1 MRSPTRQAG
10 FNLIEVLI
18 ALLLL
23 GLVISIS
30 VETSMGDIALYKRNQ
45 DGALARWVAL
55 NRIAEVQLQ
64 GGYPSEGSEKGEML
78 MGHSRWQ
85 WQQEI
90 VATPNKDLRRIE
102 VSVFALNKPDE
113 RVDVQVGYIAN
124 PQPAALPKKPTP

>member
-1 MRSPTRQAG
+1 MRSRRSQAG

-23 GLVISIS
+23 GLVISVS

-45 DGALARWVAL
+45 DSALARWVAL

-85 WQQEI
+85 WQQQI
-90 VATPNKDLRRIE
+90 LATPNKDLRRIE

-113 RVDVQVGYIAN
+113 RVDIQVGYIAN
-124 PQPAALPKKPTP
+124 PQPVALPKRAIP